1 MNKNDNLRFAK
12 KIYKTKNEDGTVRQ
26 MVSIDIV
33 NNEIGISFPTPYNAF
48 LLQYQNRKVSTV
60 ELIANILVRFF
71 NYLFYDMK
79 NPIESIEELT
89 LQHGIDFLSNLNC
102 KEKEKTQKAEYL
114 TKFYY
119 FCKQHDMVSLE
130 NVQFLI
136 KKNSF
141 DKEYMEN
148 IFNGKYEVIN
158 KQSPDVIHELDL
170 KYLPLFFETIY
181 DVAPDIYLGAFFQFA
196 GGMRVSEIVSVEY
209 CSIRKVKESTKF
221 SLSISLKDKDLRPDL
236 ATAFISKVKR
246 KRTQVILP
254 IFGDALRIA
263 FENHKENYHK
273 KGIAAVFIDANGN
286 PMTANTYR
294 NKFNKAKRAFIK
306 RLFECEDTTAQT
318 YALYLSSY
326 RWSTHIGRGT
336 YSNIVAQNANNIGEI
351 AIMRGDSSYSSSL
364 PYLNDNKSVE
374 KKVQDTFDQFYKTNF
389 DGKEGD

>member
-130 NVQFLI
+130 NVQFL
-136 KKNSF
+136 K
-141 DKEYMEN
+141 
-148 IFNGKYEVIN
+148 
-158 KQSPDVIHELDL
+158 
-170 KYLPLFFETIY
+170 
-181 DVAPDIYLGAFFQFA
+181 
-196 GGMRVSEIVSVEY
+196 
-209 CSIRKVKESTKF
+209 
-221 SLSISLKDKDLRPDL
+221 
-236 ATAFISKVKR
+236 
-246 KRTQVILP
+246 
-254 IFGDALRIA
+254 
-263 FENHKENYHK
+263 
-273 KGIAAVFIDANGN
+273 
-286 PMTANTYR
+286 
-294 NKFNKAKRAFIK
+294 
-306 RLFECEDTTAQT
+306 
-318 YALYLSSY
+318 
-326 RWSTHIGRGT
+326 
-336 YSNIVAQNANNIGEI
+336 
-351 AIMRGDSSYSSSL
+351 
-364 PYLNDNKSVE
+364 
-374 KKVQDTFDQFYKTNF
+374 
-389 DGKEGD
+389 